1 MILLIAYHMRFFIVV
16 LFCVLVGFM
25 QAFWI
30 LSNINPMLTFGTVSD
45 AFLNTFMFM
54 LGQGLTADF
63 EGTVSPRLAIFLL
76 ILFMLVMMILMLN
89 LLIALMGDAFSEARS
104 QGKALWR
111 REQCA
116 IVIEQ
121 RFLLSA
127 EMVNGVPPFLHVL
140 KYTSDVG
147 KNDTQDASYTKF
159 KDLVAQCSE
168 HVTPYTSFEEQIKII
183 QQEDKE
189 RKSKKE

>member
-1 MILLIAYHMRFFIVV
+1 MVLLIAYNIRFYLVV

-25 QAFWI
+25 QAFWT
-30 LSNINPMLTFGTVSD
+30 LSNINPMLPFGTVTG
-45 AFLNTFMFM
+45 AFLNSFMFM

-63 EGTVSPRLAIFLL
+63 EGTISPRLAIFLL
-76 ILFMLVMMILMLN
+76 IIFMLVMMILMLN

-127 EMVNGVPPFLHVL
+127 EMVNTVPPFLHVL

-147 KNDTQDASYTKF
+147 KDETQDASYTQF
-159 KDLVAQCSE
+159 KDLVEQCSE
-168 HVTPYTSFEEQIKII
+168 HVTPYTPFEEHLVQL
-183 QQEDKE
+183 QEEDRE
-189 RKSKKE
+189 RKAKKD